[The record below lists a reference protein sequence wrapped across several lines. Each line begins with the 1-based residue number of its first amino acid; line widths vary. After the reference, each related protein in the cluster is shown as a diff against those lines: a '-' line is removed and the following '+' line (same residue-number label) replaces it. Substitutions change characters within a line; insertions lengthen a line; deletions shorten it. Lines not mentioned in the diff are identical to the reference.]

1 MAPTKTKKSKKS
13 AAPPPPPPPPP
24 PVSIPV
30 TGSSLDYSLPP
41 LDVPYA
47 IPEAELPPDHGYSV
61 VNEPLEVPYENE
73 KEISS
78 AARRRAASRASE
90 PLIIP
95 TSAAA
100 AAATASMSTGA
111 VDPTAAVF
119 SYLDQQQE
127 DQMRPSH
134 SRKASEPAVSKA
146 SRPKDHARK
155 ASLSQLLRTVSG
167 GSSSTA
173 KERDRDRDLSP
184 SRSSSVSK
192 ESEYQPATPPDMLF
206 DPINFHIPGS
216 KGVPKSHM
224 AGSYMT
230 DSESIL
236 EGPPS
241 AAPAFMNFSHPEAFY
256 MPKSTLSYSMG
267 PLSSKQP
274 ERAPPVEG
282 SRRRSQTSASVPASA
297 FASAAPA
304 PAVAAPAPTAT
315 ATTPEQF
322 EWTAPPETP
331 YHVYR
336 KFEKLNHRVLR
347 HLQEEIAQL
356 EDDLLTI
363 DDIDAARAGA
373 SSNRTSP
380 RQKQLAA
387 KYRDQIQDHSV
398 LQNKRADLL
407 EKVILKTD
415 QYNRALSSFS
425 KVIKNL
431 PAASED
437 DIDAYRSFLRT
448 PAGASSKS
456 ERRLLDHRTDLV
468 TMAPRPASALHSNPL
483 YSTVAAVF
491 AAILFPLLAFGAIS
505 EFFGRIVVVSF
516 VAGTFAW
523 WASNGP
529 PGHDYL
535 VEPQDGWKCAVIYF
549 GFMTLAA
556 LLL

>member
-1 MAPTKTKKSKKS
+1 MAPAKGKKSKKS
-13 AAPPPPPPPPP
+13 AVPPPPPPPPANP
-24 PVSIPV
+24 NPV
-30 TGSSLDYSLPP
+30 TASSFDYALP
-41 LDVPYA
+41 LDVPYS
-47 IPEAELPPDHGYSV
+47 IPEAELPPDHGYSI
-61 VNEPLEVPYENE
+61 EHDPIEVPFEDE
-73 KEISS
+73 KETSS

-90 PLIIP
+90 PPI
-95 TSAAA
+95 T
-100 AAATASMSTGA
+100 TAQS
-111 VDPTAAVF
+111 DPHAPVF
-119 SYLDQQQE
+119 SYLDQHE
-127 DQMRPSH
+127 EQMRPSH
-134 SRKASEPAVSKA
+134 SRKASEPVISKVH
-146 SRPKDHARK
+146 RPKDHTRK

-167 GSSSTA
+167 GGSSSA
-173 KERDRDRDLSP
+173 RDRDRDLSP

-206 DPINFHIPGS
+206 DPINLNLGSS
-216 KGVPKSHM
+216 KGMSKSQM

-236 EGPPS
+236 EGPTS
-241 AAPAFMNFSHPEAFY
+241 ATPAFMNFSHPEAFY
-256 MPKSTLSYSMG
+256 MPKNILSYTMG
-267 PLSSKQP
+267 PPSSKQAD
-274 ERAPPVEG
+274 RIRLDTQGGAPVEG
-282 SRRRSQTSASVPASA
+282 SRRRSQTS
-297 FASAAPA
+297 
-304 PAVAAPAPTAT
+304 
-315 ATTPEQF
+315 EQF
-322 EWTAPPETP
+322 EWTTPTETP
-331 YHVYR
+331 QHVYR

-356 EDDLLTI
+356 EDDLLTL
-363 DDIDAARAGA
+363 DDIDTARAG
-373 SSNRTSP
+373 SSSSRTSP

-387 KYRDQIQDHSV
+387 KYRDQIQDYSV
-398 LQNKRADLL
+398 LQNKRSDILD
-407 EKVILKTD
+407 KVILKTD

-437 DIDAYRSFLRT
+437 DVEAYRNFLRS

-456 ERRLLDHRTDLV
+456 ERRLLDHKSDLI

-483 YSTVAAVF
+483 YSTMAAIF

-529 PGHDYL
+529 PGNDYL
-535 VEPQDGWKCAVIYF
+535 IEPQDGWKCAVIYF
-549 GFMTLAA
+549 GFMTVAA

>member
-13 AAPPPPPPPPP
+13 AAPPPPPPP

-47 IPEAELPPDHGYSV
+47 IPEAELPPDHGF
-61 VNEPLEVPYENE
+61 NEPLEVPYENE

-78 AARRRAASRASE
+78 ATRRRAASRASE

-274 ERAPPVEG
+274 ERAPPIEG

-437 DIDAYRSFLRT
+437 DIDAYRSFLRS

-505 EFFGRIVVVSF
+505 EFFGHIVVVSF

>member
-1 MAPTKTKKSKKS
+1 MAPAKSKKSKKS
-13 AAPPPPPPPPP
+13 AAVPPPPPPPPP
-24 PVSIPV
+24 PANLMNPM
-30 TGSSLDYSLPP
+30 TASSLDYALP
-41 LDVPYA
+41 LDVPYS
-47 IPEAELPPDHGYSV
+47 IPEAELPPDHGYSIV
-61 VNEPLEVPYENE
+61 HDPVDLPFEEE
-73 KEISS
+73 KETS
-78 AARRRAASRASE
+78 RRRAASRASE
-90 PLIIP
+90 PP
-95 TSAAA
+95 VTVNTSAAA
-100 AAATASMSTGA
+100 AAATTAA
-111 VDPTAAVF
+111 PIAIDPHAAVF
-119 SYLDQQQE
+119 SYLDQHE
-127 DQMRPSH
+127 EQMRPSH
-134 SRKASEPAVSKA
+134 SRKASEPVISKA
-146 SRPKDHARK
+146 HRPKDHTRK

-167 GSSSTA
+167 GNSSST
-173 KERDRDRDLSP
+173 RDLSP

-206 DPINFHIPGS
+206 DPINMHLGSS
-216 KGVPKSHM
+216 KGLSKSQM

-236 EGPPS
+236 EGPTA

-256 MPKSTLSYSMG
+256 MPKNMLSYTMG
-267 PLSSKQP
+267 PPPVSSKQADRVRHDAQAGP
-274 ERAPPVEG
+274 LEG
-282 SRRRSQTSASVPASA
+282 SRRRSQTSEP
-297 FASAAPA
+297 
-304 PAVAAPAPTAT
+304 
-315 ATTPEQF
+315 F
-322 EWTAPPETP
+322 EWTAPAETP
-331 YHVYR
+331 QHVYR

-356 EDDLLTI
+356 EDDLLTL
-363 DDIDAARAGA
+363 DDIDAARAG
-373 SSNRTSP
+373 SSTTRTSP

-387 KYRDQIQDHSV
+387 KYRDQIQDYSV
-398 LQNKRADLL
+398 LQNKRSDLL
-407 EKVILKTD
+407 DKVILKTD

-425 KVIKNL
+425 KVVKNL

-437 DIDAYRSFLRT
+437 DVDAYRAFLRT

-456 ERRLLDHRTDLV
+456 ERRLLDNRTDLV
-468 TMAPRPASALHSNPL
+468 TMSPRPASALHSNPL
-483 YSTVAAVF
+483 YSTMAAIF

-549 GFMTLAA
+549 GFMTVAA